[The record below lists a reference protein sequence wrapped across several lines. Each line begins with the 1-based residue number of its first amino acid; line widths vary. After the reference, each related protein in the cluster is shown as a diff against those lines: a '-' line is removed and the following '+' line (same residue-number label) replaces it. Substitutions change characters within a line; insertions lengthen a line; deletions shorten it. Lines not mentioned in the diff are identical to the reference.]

1 MYADVLV
8 ELKAKGIDQTFT
20 YKIPDSI
27 KNTIKVGVRV
37 QVPFGKQILEG
48 FVLKIKNDYNLEYEV
63 KEILKQIDENP
74 ILNDELLE
82 LGKYMSKKYL
92 CNLITCYQTMLP
104 SALKAKNNF
113 VVPKKYLTYIVL
125 KKDTIGKNEQQNKI
139 LEILRKNKKVLKTE
153 LINISISSLNT
164 LIKNGYL
171 EEIKEETYRLNDNI
185 DIVKNNINLTTD
197 QKNTIERI
205 NNTQK
210 FKTYLLHGVTGS
222 GKTEV
227 YLNTIEEVIKNKKE
241 AIVLVPEI
249 SLTPQLVET
258 FRKRF
263 GSKIAIL
270 HSNLSMGEK
279 YDEWRKI
286 ERKEVSVVIGARSA
300 IFAPL
305 TNLGIIIIDEE
316 HSSTYKQE
324 NNPKYNTVDIAIYRA
339 KKHNIPLVLGSATPL
354 VESYTRAK
362 TGVYELLTLKNKISN
377 VNVKTYLIDM
387 KEEIRNNHPVLS
399 RMLEENIKE
408 KLSKNEQILLLLNR
422 RGYTTVS
429 TCKRCGYTHK
439 CKYCDIPLTYHKS
452 SNTR

>member
-153 LINISISSLNT
+153 LII
-164 LIKNGYL
+164 YL
-171 EEIKEETYRLNDNI
+171 
-185 DIVKNNINLTTD
+185 
-197 QKNTIERI
+197 
-205 NNTQK
+205 
-210 FKTYLLHGVTGS
+210 
-222 GKTEV
+222 
-227 YLNTIEEVIKNKKE
+227 
-241 AIVLVPEI
+241 VLV
-249 SLTPQLVET
+249 
-258 FRKRF
+258 
-263 GSKIAIL
+263 
-270 HSNLSMGEK
+270 
-279 YDEWRKI
+279 
-286 ERKEVSVVIGARSA
+286 
-300 IFAPL
+300 
-305 TNLGIIIIDEE
+305 
-316 HSSTYKQE
+316 
-324 NNPKYNTVDIAIYRA
+324 
-339 KKHNIPLVLGSATPL
+339 
-354 VESYTRAK
+354 
-362 TGVYELLTLKNKISN
+362 
-377 VNVKTYLIDM
+377 
-387 KEEIRNNHPVLS
+387 
-399 RMLEENIKE
+399 
-408 KLSKNEQILLLLNR
+408 
-422 RGYTTVS
+422 
-429 TCKRCGYTHK
+429 
-439 CKYCDIPLTYHKS
+439 
-452 SNTR
+452 